1 MGFGGL
7 FFSGRFRR
15 GKKKKSSLS
24 LSLFSFFLFFLLS
37 LSLLAPIFSIHKSTQ
52 KRDLVVEADPDVVI
66 GYNTTNFDL
75 PYLLERA
82 QALKVADFPF
92 FGRVARSRV
101 RMRDTTFSS
110 KAYGTRDMKEITI
123 EGRVQVRGGV
133 FYCFD
138 ACFFPFFFPS
148 FFAHPSFSPT
158 PNRQKKTFQLDLL
171 TAIQREHKLSSYSLN
186 AVSAHFLGEQKE
198 DVHHSIISDLQN
210 GTAETRRRLAVY
222 CLKDAYLPQR
232 LLDKLMLMY
241 NHVEMARVTGVP
253 MSYLLARG
261 QSVKVFSQILR
272 KARARGLVVPGKGG
286 SRGGGGGGAGGG
298 GGGGGPDS
306 ATYEGAT
313 VLEAKQGFY
322 RTPVATLDF
331 AR

>member
-1 MGFGGL
+1 MPALSRQDAGHDLQQQGVRDEGHEGDHDRGEGAGEREGGREREKG
-7 FFSGRFRR
+7 GRE
-15 GKKKKSSLS
+15 S
-24 LSLFSFFLFFLLS
+24 FSFFLSLVFFRPAS
-37 LSLLAPIFSIHKSTQ
+37 
-52 KRDLVVEADPDVVI
+52 KR
-66 GYNTTNFDL
+66 
-75 PYLLERA
+75 
-82 QALKVADFPF
+82 
-92 FGRVARSRV
+92 S
-101 RMRDTTFSS
+101 
-110 KAYGTRDMKEITI
+110 
-123 EGRVQVRGGV
+123 
-133 FYCFD
+133 
-138 ACFFPFFFPS
+138 
-148 FFAHPSFSPT
+148 FAHPLPPLSQKNSP
-158 PNRQKKTFQLDLL
+158 PPSLPPPSIQLDLL
-171 TAIQREHKLSSYSLN
+171 TAIQRDHKLSSYSLN

-210 GTAETRRRLAVY
+210 GTSETRRRLAVY

-272 KARARGLVVPGKGG
+272 KARARSLVVPGKGG
-286 SRGGGGGGAGGG
+286 SRGAGGGAGGG
-298 GGGGGPDS
+298 GGGPDS
-306 ATYEGAT
+306 VTYEGAT

>member
-1 MGFGGL
+1 MFRRL
-7 FFSGRFRR
+7 FFS
-15 GKKKKSSLS
+15 
-24 LSLFSFFLFFLLS
+24 
-37 LSLLAPIFSIHKSTQ
+37 
-52 KRDLVVEADPDVVI
+52 
-66 GYNTTNFDL
+66 
-75 PYLLERA
+75 
-82 QALKVADFPF
+82 
-92 FGRVARSRV
+92 
-101 RMRDTTFSS
+101 
-110 KAYGTRDMKEITI
+110 
-123 EGRVQVRGGV
+123 
-133 FYCFD
+133 
-138 ACFFPFFFPS
+138 FFFPS

-171 TAIQREHKLSSYSLN
+171 TAIQREHKLSSYSHN

>member
-1 MGFGGL
+1 ME
-7 FFSGRFRR
+7 S
-15 GKKKKSSLS
+15 
-24 LSLFSFFLFFLLS
+24 
-37 LSLLAPIFSIHKSTQ
+37 
-52 KRDLVVEADPDVVI
+52 DPDVVI

-75 PYLLERA
+75 PYLLDRA
-82 QALKVADFPF
+82 VALKVADFPF
-92 FGRVARSRV
+92 FGRCARSRV
-101 RMRDTTFSS
+101 KMRDTTFSS

-123 EGRVQVRGGV
+123 EGRVQVRERV
-133 FYCFD
+133 FLSFFFRVFSSP
-138 ACFFPFFFPS
+138 ASKVLLLTLLSFSLFPFRCP
-148 FFAHPSFSPT
+148 PK
-158 PNRQKKTFQLDLL
+158 QKKPILPPSQQLDLL
-171 TAIQREHKLSSYSLN
+171 TAIQRDHKLSSYSLN

-272 KARARGLVVPGKGG
+272 KARARSLVVPGKG
-286 SRGGGGGGAGGG
+286 SRGAGGAGA
-298 GGGGGPDS
+298 GGGGPDS

>member
-1 MGFGGL
+1 M
-7 FFSGRFRR
+7 
-15 GKKKKSSLS
+15 
-24 LSLFSFFLFFLLS
+24 
-37 LSLLAPIFSIHKSTQ
+37 
-52 KRDLVVEADPDVVI
+52 
-66 GYNTTNFDL
+66 
-75 PYLLERA
+75 
-82 QALKVADFPF
+82 ALKVADFPF
-92 FGRVARSRV
+92 FGRCQRSRV

-123 EGRVQVRGGV
+123 EGRVQVREKGGERERRGGERV
-133 FYCFD
+133 FVS
-138 ACFFPFFFPS
+138 FFRSFFFVRRRNVLSLTLSRLFP
-148 FFAHPSFSPT
+148 
-158 PNRQKKTFQLDLL
+158 KKTPPPPSLPPPSIQLDLL
-171 TAIQREHKLSSYSLN
+171 TAIQRDHKLSSYSLN

-210 GTAETRRRLAVY
+210 GTSETRRRLAVY

-272 KARARGLVVPGKGG
+272 KARARSLVVPGKGG
-286 SRGGGGGGAGGG
+286 SRGAGGGAGGG
-298 GGGGGPDS
+298 GGGPDS
-306 ATYEGAT
+306 VTYEGAT

>member
-1 MGFGGL
+1 MFL
-7 FFSGRFRR
+7 SFARFFSSGVETFFRSPSPSSSFP
-15 GKKKKSSLS
+15 KKLPPPSL
-24 LSLFSFFLFFLLS
+24 
-37 LSLLAPIFSIHKSTQ
+37 PPPSI
-52 KRDLVVEADPDVVI
+52 
-66 GYNTTNFDL
+66 
-75 PYLLERA
+75 
-82 QALKVADFPF
+82 
-92 FGRVARSRV
+92 
-101 RMRDTTFSS
+101 
-110 KAYGTRDMKEITI
+110 
-123 EGRVQVRGGV
+123 
-133 FYCFD
+133 
-138 ACFFPFFFPS
+138 
-148 FFAHPSFSPT
+148 
-158 PNRQKKTFQLDLL
+158 QLDLL
-171 TAIQREHKLSSYSLN
+171 TAIQRDHKLSSYSLN

-210 GTAETRRRLAVY
+210 GTSETRRRLAVY

-272 KARARGLVVPGKGG
+272 KARARSLVVPGKGG
-286 SRGGGGGGAGGG
+286 SRGAGGGAGGG
-298 GGGGGPDS
+298 GGGPDS
-306 ATYEGAT
+306 GTYEGAT